1 MNETEDPSVA
11 AAIAEE
17 RGQNEEAIERHPIVS
32 QEEWL
37 KQRLLLMEKETHA
50 SRRYASHGGARASL
64 GEGREELHIH
74 VSARRPDAR
83 GPVQAA

>member
-17 RGQNEEAIERHPIVS
+17 RQQNEEAIEHHPIVS

-37 KQRLLLMEKETHA
+37 KQRLLLMEKEKQ
-50 SRRYASHGGARASL
+50 RYAGHEGARASL